1 LSDFLKNIALGRIK
15 NIFDGPHG
23 SFFKF
28 AVLTTSVLLILWIVG
43 PGHTFIHWGKAAVE
57 VYRQE
62 KLIETYEK
70 ENAELDKRI
79 DMMKNDRD
87 TLEKFAR
94 EQYGFAVPG
103 EDVYIVEE

>member
-1 LSDFLKNIALGRIK
+1 M
-15 NIFDGPHG
+15 
-23 SFFKF
+23 
-28 AVLTTSVLLILWIVG
+28 
-43 PGHTFIHWGKAAVE
+43 
-57 VYRQE
+57 YRQE